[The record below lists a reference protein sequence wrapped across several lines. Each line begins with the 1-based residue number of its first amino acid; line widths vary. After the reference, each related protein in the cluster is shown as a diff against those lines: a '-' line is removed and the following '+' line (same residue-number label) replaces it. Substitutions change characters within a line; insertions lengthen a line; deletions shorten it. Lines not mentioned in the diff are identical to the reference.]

1 MIGLYLE
8 EIEEGR
14 VVDLGGH
21 RFTREAIIAFA
32 RAYDP
37 QPFHL
42 DDEAARNGPLGV
54 LSASGWHTAAGWMK
68 RYVAT
73 NQAAEAA
80 MRARGREPAHLGP
93 SPGLTNLRWLKP
105 VTPGDTI
112 AYTLTVTGKRD
123 LNSRPGWG
131 MVFSMNEGVNQTG
144 ELVFS
149 FEGKVLTPKRP
160 QA

>member
-8 EIEEGR
+8 EIEVGR
-14 VVDLGGH
+14 VIELGSH
-21 RFTREAIIAFA
+21 HFTREAIIAFA
-32 RAYDP
+32 KQYDP

-42 DDEAARNGPLGV
+42 DEDAALKGPLGV
-54 LSASGWHTAAGWMK
+54 LSASGWHTAAAWMK

-73 NQAAEAA
+73 NQAAEAQ
-80 MRARGREPAHLGP
+80 MRAEGKEPAHPGP

-112 AYTLTVTGKRD
+112 AYRCTITGKRE
-123 LNSRPGWG
+123 LNSRPDWG
-131 MVFSMNEGVNQTG
+131 LVFSYNEGVNQKG

-149 FEGKVLTPKRP
+149 FEGKVLTPKRAP
-160 QA
+160 